1 MNLGLGTTGVD
12 PKGLGC
18 RPETFLWRIPARYGG
33 KGATDTW
40 SRGTSAPCM
49 WLPCKRQCCT
59 NIQIYKYKYT
69 NTNWIW
75 LARVPLTHEAD
86 AQRGDVSTMHVVP
99 LQKAALS
106 EQSYKIIISSCRSWQ
121 SIHVEFQIKRC
132 RFRWHVYIRSDANLF
147 WQTFET
153 FMPLLEVINWHG

>member
-86 AQRGDVSTMHVVP
+86 AATHRGGTSAPCMWLLCKRQHCLYNRTKSSSAV
-99 LQKAALS
+99 AEAG
-106 EQSYKIIISSCRSWQ
+106 KIFIFSFKSKDAVLDDMFTFAEMQTS
-121 SIHVEFQIKRC
+121 FDKR
-132 RFRWHVYIRSDANLF
+132 LK
-147 WQTFET
+147 
-153 FMPLLEVINWHG
+153 LLCLY